1 MVVIAGEVP
10 MTVGA
15 AVLVDQLGR
24 KVTVVTGL
32 LLTGNSSQGAWQ
44 LTAEQQA
51 VATAVTSVQVVL
63 P

>member
-32 LLTGNSSQGAWQ
+32 LLTGNSS
-44 LTAEQQA
+44 
-51 VATAVTSVQVVL
+51 
-63 P
+63 

>member
-1 MVVIAGEVP
+1 

-44 LTAEQQA
+44 PTAEQQA
-51 VATAVTSVQVVL
+51 VATAVTSVKVVL